1 MIDDLFD
8 GVEFEESRSPSPFA
22 PTLTRQKSKLEIK
35 CELSV
40 RKQTCNEAED
50 THMVTR
56 QPSRRPLAR
65 STSSESVVSLGAEK
79 KATPF
84 PISIDSYRTEKR
96 KSLRKQSDNKKVVR
110 NESVQSVAPPRAA
123 TVKEKIGGMMEEIQQ
138 QQRVIQ
144 QASAALNCC
153 YDAHHGKGSIT
164 ELEAEKLL
172 LIASE
177 KRLAL
182 LAEVQ
187 ALKSRSVT
195 EPPQTVQPCL
205 GNLTIRNLRLPLRTE
220 YIFSMASK
228 KDCGDIRSH
237 YYFLLV
243 RCGPTRILAS
253 HLASTHDSLSGDSLV
268 FSDEFKLVDLESNF
282 DITIEVYSVT
292 HRSRADGVPNQE
304 KSKRKLSG
312 ILHKSLT
319 PRKLRSRSHMT
330 MTHTSSPGGPNA
342 IRISS
347 FSLIGAVSINLNDV
361 KSEKFTLQKV
371 PFLSPISGH
380 FACKIEADFQSNVEQ
395 RGFLTM
401 FDDVGGLG
409 AWHRRW
415 CALIRGVLF
424 SWTYPDDEKY
434 KEALCKI
441 DLTSCI
447 SERIRTVERIMCA
460 RPNTFELRTMR
471 PRRHGDK
478 DNLITQDTGSVI
490 TTKHWLAA
498 DTKDERIAWIES
510 MNQALADVRAWDT
523 NALKPLK

>member
-1 MIDDLFD
+1 
-8 GVEFEESRSPSPFA
+8 
-22 PTLTRQKSKLEIK
+22 
-35 CELSV
+35 
-40 RKQTCNEAED
+40 
-50 THMVTR
+50 
-56 QPSRRPLAR
+56 
-65 STSSESVVSLGAEK
+65 
-79 KATPF
+79 
-84 PISIDSYRTEKR
+84 
-96 KSLRKQSDNKKVVR
+96 
-110 NESVQSVAPPRAA
+110 
-123 TVKEKIGGMMEEIQQ
+123 IGGMMEEIQQ

-228 KDCGDIRSH
+228 KDCGGH

-282 DITIEVYSVT
+282 DITIEVYSVV
-292 HRSRADGVPNQE
+292 SYIVSMVNVYFPDPIAIQ
-304 KSKRKLSG
+304 
-312 ILHKSLT
+312 SLT

-523 NALKPLK
+523 NALKP